1 MFFGLNWGFK
11 IYIYIYMFM
20 LNWNKGGNMFLIKK
34 RGQKDG

>member
-11 IYIYIYMFM
+11 IYIYNMFM

>member
-11 IYIYIYMFM
+11 IYIYMFM